1 MKDEIREQLSALV
14 DDELTELE
22 RPLLLGRLQRDT
34 GLRAC
39 MGRYQLIGDVI
50 RGGVTQASGLGIAN
64 RVQRALNEDT
74 ALQAAKSGRGTITT
88 SASRLPWKPLA
99 GFAVAASVALV
110 ALFSIQ
116 NLQQAQVAPVVAS
129 NMTTAPAQ
137 LAVSSE
143 ASKWDRIDQS
153 QVEQRLNG
161 YLVNHNEYAARNG
174 MQGVSPYIRIV
185 GFEDTQ

>member
-64 RVQRALNEDT
+64 RVQRALNQDRDVT
-74 ALQAAKSGRGTITT
+74 LQSMADR
-88 SASRLPWKPLA
+88 RLTPPPREFWKPLA

-116 NLQQAQVAPVVAS
+116 SLQQGRVAPVVAS
-129 NMTTAPAQ
+129 HVTTTPAQ
-137 LAVSSE
+137 LAVSRD
-143 ASKWDRIDQS
+143 ASQWDRIDRS

-161 YLVNHNEYAARNG
+161 YLVNHNEFAARNG

-185 GFEDTQ
+185 GFEDVQ